1 MMIPLHLIYG
11 SDSIECYFIY
21 FIVKILFMIVILFI
35 SLLTSYLFIAVIL
48 FINHEDLIV
57 VI

>member
-1 MMIPLHLIYG
+1 
-11 SDSIECYFIY
+11 
-21 FIVKILFMIVILFI
+21 MIVILFI

-48 FINHEDLIV
+48 FINFEDLIV